1 MKKTERY
8 AIAFEQLKGL
18 FPDAQTELNYDTP
31 FQLLVAVILSAQFRA
46 PFPHRRISYLRF
58 DYAFAHFLSHFLAEM
73 GLVLNRSDLFKRFPT
88 AKQMSESSEEE
99 ILRYIKSISYPNAKS
114 KNLLKMSQRLESV
127 YNGILPETREELTTL
142 AGVGR
147 KTANVICAVLYN
159 QSVMPVDTHVH
170 RVSRRIGLTDKAKTP
185 LDTEKQLMNN
195 LKNESDI
202 ALLHH
207 RLILLGRYICKA
219 RKPECEECTL
229 KECCKFYHTKHQSD
243 KAKNSI

>member
-1 MKKTERY
+1 MKKAERY

-31 FQLLVAVILSAQFRA
+31 FQLLVAVILSAQCTDKRVN
-46 PFPHRRISYLRF
+46 
-58 DYAFAHFLSHFLAEM
+58 
-73 GLVLNRSDLFKRFPT
+73 LVTPELFKRFPT

-185 LDTEKQLMNN
+185 LDTEKQLMSN

-219 RKPECEECTL
+219 RKPGCEECTL

>member
-1 MKKTERY
+1 MTRKQLYREVATYFRQAMPDAKTELHY
-8 AIAFEQLKGL
+8 G
-18 FPDAQTELNYDTP
+18 NP
-31 FQLLVAVILSAQFRA
+31 FQLLVAVILSAQCTDK
-46 PFPHRRISYLRF
+46 RINQVTPKLF
-58 DYAFAHFLSHFLAEM
+58 EDYPNAEAMALATPE
-73 GLVLNRSDLFKRFPT
+73 VIY
-88 AKQMSESSEEE
+88 E
-99 ILRYIKSISYPNAKS
+99 YIRTVSYPNNKAKHLVEMAQMLWE
-114 KNLLKMSQRLESV
+114 KHGGEVPQDLKQLTA
-127 YNGILPETREELTTL
+127 LP
-142 AGVGR
+142 GVGR

-185 LDTEKQLMNN
+185 LDTEKQLMSN

-229 KECCKFYHTKHQSD
+229 KECCKFYHTKHLSD

>member
-1 MKKTERY
+1 MKKAERY

-31 FQLLVAVILSAQFRA
+31 FQLLVAVILSAQCTDKRVN
-46 PFPHRRISYLRF
+46 
-58 DYAFAHFLSHFLAEM
+58 
-73 GLVLNRSDLFKRFPT
+73 LVTPELFKRFPT

-185 LDTEKQLMNN
+185 LDTEKQLMSN

-243 KAKNSI
+243 KATNSI

>member
-1 MKKTERY
+1 MKKAERY

-31 FQLLVAVILSAQFRA
+31 FQLLVAVILSAQCTDKRVN
-46 PFPHRRISYLRF
+46 
-58 DYAFAHFLSHFLAEM
+58 
-73 GLVLNRSDLFKRFPT
+73 LVTPELFKRFPT

-114 KNLLKMSQRLESV
+114 KNLLKMSQSLESV

-185 LDTEKQLMNN
+185 LDTEKQLMSN

>member
-1 MKKTERY
+1 MKKAERY

-31 FQLLVAVILSAQFRA
+31 FQLLVAVILSAQCTDKRVN
-46 PFPHRRISYLRF
+46 
-58 DYAFAHFLSHFLAEM
+58 
-73 GLVLNRSDLFKRFPT
+73 LVTPELFKRFPT

-185 LDTEKQLMNN
+185 LDTEKQLMSN

-229 KECCKFYHTKHQSD
+229 KECCKFYHSKQQSD
-243 KAKNSI
+243 KAKN

>member
-1 MKKTERY
+1 MDTKDRFFHVTEWFS
-8 AIAFEQLKGL
+8 ANMEIAE
-18 FPDAQTELNYDTP
+18 TELHYDSP
-31 FQLLVAVILSAQFRA
+31 FHLLIAVILSAQCTDKRVN
-46 PFPHRRISYLRF
+46 
-58 DYAFAHFLSHFLAEM
+58 
-73 GLVLNRSDLFKRFPT
+73 LVTPELFKRFPT

-114 KNLLKMSQRLESV
+114 KNLLKMAQRLESV

-170 RVSRRIGLTDKAKTP
+170 RVSRRIGLTNKAKTP

-229 KECCKFYHTKHQSD
+229 KECCKFYHSKHLSD

>member
-1 MKKTERY
+1 MKKAERY

-31 FQLLVAVILSAQFRA
+31 FQLLVAVILSAQCTDKRVN
-46 PFPHRRISYLRF
+46 
-58 DYAFAHFLSHFLAEM
+58 
-73 GLVLNRSDLFKRFPT
+73 LVTPELFKRFPT

-219 RKPECEECTL
+219 RKPGCEECTL